1 MESYK
6 REFIDFLKSAN
17 LLKFGDF
24 TAKSGRKIPYFIN
37 AGEIKTG
44 EQIAKLGEF
53 YASQIFWLVVFF
65 GLAFFIVGRGMVPK
79 VMDTVAHRDKQISD
93 DFAAAEQARR
103 EADVQEEAWRAREN
117 ARRAEAQA
125 VSDMLRRL
133 AIAHPAI
140 RFSLSGDHVTG
151 FDWAADGGDADGR
164 LRRLGRALGRDF
176 PENALPLDA
185 ARSRS
190 MASSASV

>member
-1 MESYK
+1 M
-6 REFIDFLKSAN
+6 
-17 LLKFGDF
+17 
-24 TAKSGRKIPYFIN
+24 P
-37 AGEIKTG
+37 
-44 EQIAKLGEF
+44 QIAQLGEF

-125 VSDMLRRL
+125 VIAEARSKAALATEGRL
-133 AIAHPAI
+133 AETQRGLDSKIA
-140 RFSLSGDHVTG
+140 
-151 FDWAADGGDADGR
+151 AAESRIAE
-164 LRRLGRALGRDF
+164 ALAAASAEI
-176 PENALPLDA
+176 ENVATDA
-185 ARSRS
+185 ARDVVARV
-190 MASSASV
+190 AGITVDDGVARTAVKEKLAHG